1 MCDDEALRKVLTK
14 EIDGRRRPKMA
25 QFRNALFSGTSIAAV
40 DRLRFASIWT
50 PGHGTMAK
58 AQKEWE
64 ELLGSNY
71 CPNGPDAW
79 AWATTRTEAEQRATG
94 NAPVDQEDEDE
105 DEEEEEVEEGQQD
118 DDVATPKTARELEEE
133 VAASMEPQAIEL
145 LSEEFPEAS
154 QRDLLDK
161 WSGGA
166 NETGMLA
173 GANPVQVCAIRDGK
187 LIGLLKLL
195 VTRYEIYVDELLVAE
210 AGRRQGIALHLF
222 AEVARMFP
230 DAARFPGNAHSCA
243 FS

>member
-1 MCDDEALRKVLTK
+1 MGGAFGQQLLPERP
-14 EIDGRRRPKMA
+14 GRVGVGDYA
-25 QFRNALFSGTSIAAV
+25 G
-40 DRLRFASIWT
+40 
-50 PGHGTMAK
+50 
-58 AQKEWE
+58 
-64 ELLGSNY
+64 
-71 CPNGPDAW
+71 
-79 AWATTRTEAEQRATG
+79 TEAEQRATG
-94 NAPVDQEDEDE
+94 NAPVDQEDENE
-105 DEEEEEVEEGQQD
+105 DEEEEEEGQDD

-145 LSEEFPEAS
+145 LNAEFPEAS
-154 QRDLLDK
+154 QWDLLDK

-166 NETGMLA
+166 NETGVLA

-195 VTRYEIYVDELLVAE
+195 VTQYEIYVDELLVAE